1 MNQQYKE
8 NKALLESM
16 GVRVKENEKFDIR
29 RYNIHDAIIFD
40 MGTEIP
46 KKISNLFT
54 DDDGG
59 KSGWLRHRNA
69 DLSDKSRTR
78 AVVAARAVPYVAF
91 ENAQATQAN
100 DSLMK
105 FLFGTTLMV
114 ENSNNTPIEE
124 VLLHDIVP
132 IDLIPNPD
140 GDATTEQPISISN
153 RFAQWY
159 KFASPWMFAAD
170 NSNKL
175 LVVNDTNLST
185 ATATGNVTH
194 SVLPD
199 SVSKASNNKALTES
213 GKGYVVIIELSVIE
227 WKLAQDR

>member
-1 MNQQYKE
+1 
-8 NKALLESM
+8 
-16 GVRVKENEKFDIR
+16 
-29 RYNIHDAIIFD
+29 
-40 MGTEIP
+40 
-46 KKISNLFT
+46 
-54 DDDGG
+54 
-59 KSGWLRHRNA
+59 
-69 DLSDKSRTR
+69 
-78 AVVAARAVPYVAF
+78 
-91 ENAQATQAN
+91 
-100 DSLMK
+100 MK